1 MAQAPQI
8 SRTDAS
14 APIRPVKLEK
24 PEIDIE
30 RRPDGTMLIRSRYPL
45 DDYPPRITDRLVH
58 WAKETPDRTFMA
70 ARDANGEW
78 RNISYAQALQY
89 AKCIGQALLAR
100 DLSAERPVA
109 ILSGN
114 DLEHAMLALGCLY
127 VGIPYAPISP
137 AYSLISSDFG
147 KLRYIL
153 DLLTPGMVFACDG
166 QQYAKAIE
174 AIVPKETELV
184 FTRNPIA
191 GRKSIDFD
199 HLAATIPTDAVEDA
213 HDKVGPDTIAKFLF
227 TSGSTGMPK
236 GVINTQ
242 RMWCSN
248 QIMVRSALQYLQ
260 DEPPTIL
267 DWAPWHHT
275 AGGNHDVG
283 LVLYNG
289 GTFYID
295 EGKPLP
301 GAIDHTVRNLKD
313 VACTWYFNVPKG
325 YEALLPFFRSD
336 EQLRRNFFSRL
347 KVLWYAGAAIAQHV
361 YDAYQELAVQ
371 TSGERVLF
379 LTGLGS
385 TETAPFAMSRM
396 WESSFGVNMGLPAR
410 GSTLKLVPVD
420 GKLEARFKG
429 PHITPGYWRQPDLT
443 AKAFDEEGFYK
454 IGDALKFEDENN
466 PLPGIAVRWPHR
478 RGLQARHRH
487 LGQRRPAACG
497 VHLALC
503 ALCPRCGDRRRR
515 PRLYRGDRRSRCRIA
530 ARLCSRSAEDSR
542 RCGRARPSGREGQVQ
557 GIADELREVLD
568 RLVQSRDAGDA
579 ACRAAV
585 ARCRRDHRQGL
596 DQPAR
601 GVEPS
606 QGDGGGNVFRSTL
619 GARHHHRQEGLTCL
633 KKPAASAPPLPTHGW
648 SKACARH
655 SPITTGR
662 WRRSRRPISASRS
675 DAKC

>member
-1 MAQAPQI
+1 MAQAPQM
-8 SRTDAS
+8 SHAETPS
-14 APIRPVKLEK
+14 PIRPVNLEK

-30 RRPDGTMLIRSRYPL
+30 RRPDGTLLIRSRFPL

-58 WAKETPDRTFMA
+58 WANKTPDRTFIA

-78 RNISYAQALQY
+78 RNITYAQALQY
-89 AKCIGQALLAR
+89 AKCIGQALLSR
-100 DLSAERPVA
+100 NLSAERPVA

-147 KLRYIL
+147 KLRYTVE
-153 DLLTPGMVFACDG
+153 LLTPGMVFACDG
-166 QQYAKAIE
+166 QQYSKAIQ
-174 AIVPKETELV
+174 AIIPDDVELV
-184 FTRNPIA
+184 FTRNPMQD
-191 GRKSIDFD
+191 RKSVSFD
-199 HLAATIPTDAVEDA
+199 HLAATIPNDAVEDA
-213 HDKVGPDTIAKFLF
+213 HEKVGPDTIAKFLF

-275 AGGNHDVG
+275 AGGNHDFG

-301 GAIDHTVRNLKD
+301 GAIEHTVRNLKD

-325 YEALLPFFRSD
+325 YEALLPFFRAD
-336 EQLRRNFFSRL
+336 EQLRRNFFSQL

-361 YDAYQELAVQ
+361 YDEYQQLAMQ
-371 TSGERVLF
+371 TIGQRVLF

-410 GSTLKLVPVD
+410 GSTLKLVPSGD
-420 GKLEARFKG
+420 KLEARFKG

-466 PLPGIAVRWPHR
+466 PLQ
-478 RGLQARHRH
+478 GL
-487 LGQRRPAACG
+487 LFDG
-497 VHLALC
+497 
-503 ALCPRCGDRRRR
+503 
-515 PRLYRGDRRSRCRIA
+515 RIA
-530 ARLCSRSAEDSR
+530 EDFKLGTGTWVSV
-542 RCGRARPSGREGQVQ
+542 GPLRASF
-557 GIADELREVLD
+557 IA
-568 RLVQSRDAGDA
+568 
-579 ACRAAV
+579 
-585 ARCRRDHRQGL
+585 H
-596 DQPAR
+596 
-601 GVEPS
+601 
-606 QGDGGGNVFRSTL
+606 F
-619 GARHHHRQEGLTCL
+619 
-633 KKPAASAPPLPTHGW
+633 ASVM
-648 SKACARH
+648 S
-655 SPITTGR
+655 
-662 WRRSRRPISASRS
+662 
-675 DAKC
+675 